1 MRTHRAGGRVS
12 TLRDRACG
20 LAVVAFFLFRY
31 SARYSPRPA
40 PACNPCPDAHTHA
53 RTLRYLAS
61 WFFKSPSLAINLT
74 LVTALGNV
82 ILVLGCF
89 AMSAIKVT
97 CREYGV
103 VKWLILAFPPFAFG
117 DGVWRV
123 ATLGF
128 LPLLDNACELQHN
141 PDTFD
146 QSRLSETWTALE
158 WRVIGPQI
166 AYMLVLAPVCLIL
179 ALAFDFV
186 AATPALQ
193 LIVCKLCLRD
203 TADPEEQ
210 IEPDAAVEAEE
221 DRCLNDPAS
230 KRTDVVRVTGLR
242 RAYGVFKPKL
252 AVQNMNFGIRHGE
265 CFGLLGVNGAGKST
279 TMKML
284 TADVLPT
291 RGTAML
297 GGFDIL
303 KSQYQV
309 RQLLGYCPQT
319 NPLLPLVTVL
329 EHLKMFGR
337 IKGIKESDLNAV
349 CETRMTELSLLPFK
363 NKRAGDLSG
372 GNKRKLCVAIALI
385 GEPLVIF
392 LDEPSAGMDPVAKR
406 HMWDLISSM
415 SATVIIT
422 THLMEEA
429 SALCDRITIMVDG
442 KLRCLGSEQELKNTY
457 VAQPRSFGWS
467 CSAAARRSA
476 RHQSRVVAHPPL
488 PHLSLL
494 ALSSLSRDTTPPRTP
509 GAKTTATATV
519 TNSPSS

>member
-1 MRTHRAGGRVS
+1 M
-12 TLRDRACG
+12 
-20 LAVVAFFLFRY
+20 
-31 SARYSPRPA
+31 
-40 PACNPCPDAHTHA
+40 
-53 RTLRYLAS
+53 
-61 WFFKSPSLAINLT
+61 
-74 LVTALGNV
+74 

-89 AMSAIKVT
+89 ALSAIEDT
-97 CREYGV
+97 CREYLD
-103 VKWLILAFPPFAFG
+103 VKWLVMLFPPFAFG

-128 LPLLDNACELQHN
+128 LPLIDTACEALWN
-141 PDTFD
+141 VDTFD
-146 QSRLSETWTALE
+146 IARTQEVWTALE
-158 WRVIGPQI
+158 WRVIGPHI
-166 AYMLVLAPVCLIL
+166 TYMLVMAPLFLVV

-186 AATPALQ
+186 MATPALQ
-193 LIVCKLCLRD
+193 LLVCKLCLRD
-203 TADPEEQ
+203 TADSAAQ
-210 IEPDAAVEAEE
+210 IETDAAVEAEA

-242 RAYGVFKPKL
+242 RAYGVVKPKV

-291 RGTAML
+291 RGTAEL
-297 GGFDIL
+297 GGLDIL

-337 IKGIKESDLNAV
+337 IKGIKDSDLDSV

-467 CSAAARRSA
+467 CSVAARRSA